1 MKYLVS
7 LFFTFLP
14 VLVFAAPNCEQID
27 KEMMN
32 ARSRLIRAELSCR
45 LETKSCLKVVER
57 LRKEFHTA
65 AQKSSKLCPLE
76 WPPKKR

>member
-1 MKYLVS
+1 MKYLFS
-7 LFFTFLP
+7 LFFSFLP
-14 VLVFAAPNCEQID
+14 VLAFAAPNCD
-27 KEMMN
+27 KLDRDMMN

-45 LETKSCLKVVER
+45 LENKACNKTIER

-76 WPPKKR
+76 WPPGKR

>member
-14 VLVFAAPNCEQID
+14 VLAFAAPNCEELD
-27 KEMMN
+27 RRMMD
-32 ARSRLIRAELSCR
+32 ARSRLIRAELSCK
-45 LETKSCLKVVER
+45 LETKSCSKVLER

-76 WPPKKR
+76 WPPRKR

>member
-1 MKYLVS
+1 MKYLFS

-14 VLVFAAPNCEQID
+14 VLAFAAPNCEKLD
-27 KEMMN
+27 EKMMA
-32 ARSRLIRAELSCR
+32 ARSRLIRAELECK

-57 LRKEFHTA
+57 LRREFHAA